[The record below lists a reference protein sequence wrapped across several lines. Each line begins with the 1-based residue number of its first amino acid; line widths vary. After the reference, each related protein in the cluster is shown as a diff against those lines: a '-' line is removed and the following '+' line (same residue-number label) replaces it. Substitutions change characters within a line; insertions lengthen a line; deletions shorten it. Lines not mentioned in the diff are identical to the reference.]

1 MDAEGNYSVA
11 FPRRHWYPACQSSD
25 LRSKP
30 LATELMETPVVVFR
44 DQRGAPHALVD
55 RCPHRNAPLSLG
67 RVGAGGYLQ
76 CGYHGWGFDG
86 SGTCTDVPGLTA
98 DPASPNRSVA
108 SFATTE
114 ADGFVWIWGDPGC
127 EPAGRPFALP
137 RLSDRKVGRTVFVCD
152 VESTMHASIENAL
165 DVPHTAFLHGG
176 IFRGRKD
183 PHEIT
188 AIRRELPNGIE
199 VQYVGEPLGF
209 GPLTLSRTQTDK
221 TFDHWDRFFLPGI
234 AQIEYAVDGWIHVFN
249 TILHLPLS
257 PFRTRAW
264 FVLDHSSPLPAPV
277 ASAIVR
283 ARGPKIMRQDAGML
297 AAQTET
303 IRRFGGEHYTSTE
316 LDLLGRGIWRLL
328 RQAERAETT
337 FGSGG
342 ADLAPDGDS
351 EPIETTVTIRI

>member
-1 MDAEGNYSVA
+1 MDAEGHYSVA

-25 LRSKP
+25 LGSKP
-30 LATELMETPVVVFR
+30 LATELMETPVVLFR
-44 DQRGAPHALVD
+44 DHRGAPHALVD

-67 RVGAGGYLQ
+67 RVDAGSLR
-76 CGYHGWGFDG
+76 CGYHGWCFDG
-86 SGTCTDVPGLTA
+86 DGTCTDVPGLTT
-98 DPASPNRSVA
+98 DPASPNRSVPTY
-108 SFATTE
+108 ATTE
-114 ADGFVWIWGDPGC
+114 ADGFVWLWGEPGV
-127 EPAGRPFALP
+127 EPSSRPFALP
-137 RLSDRKVGRTVFVCD
+137 QLADRKVGRTVFVCD

-176 IFRGRKD
+176 IFRGRKE
-183 PHEIT
+183 PREIT
-188 AIRRELPNGIE
+188 AIRRELPDGIE
-199 VQYVGEPLGF
+199 VRYVGEPLGF
-209 GPLTLSRTQTDK
+209 GPLTLSSEQTDK

-234 AQIEYAVDGWIHVFN
+234 AQIEYAVDGWVRVFN

-264 FVLDHSSPLPAPV
+264 FVLDYSSPLPARMAGAV
-277 ASAIVR
+277 VR
-283 ARGPKIMRQDAGML
+283 ARGPKIMRQDADML

-303 IRRFGGEHYTSTE
+303 IRRFGGERYTSTE

-342 ADLAPDGDS
+342 GADLAPDGQP